1 MMKYRCGG
9 KELIPQCWGSRDRKN
24 AWAPWPAFYPIWW
37 TSGQQNTL
45 SQKKIWE
52 IWVVSE
58 GMTPTSIL
66 WPPHTCT
73 SLIICTCACTHP
85 HTNTCTQIHKINR
98 YIISF
103 QSNVTSSWQ
112 IMSRQKGLIIHFHF
126 MSMCSPLQRSFSL
139 SHTWVLIFLSYIA
152 LTTSFS
158 LSSHKYPIKILMECG
173 YIL

>member
-1 MMKYRCGG
+1 MLGKQRQEECVGSLASFLPYLVNFRPTKHLISEKNMGNMGG
-9 KELIPQCWGSRDRKN
+9 FWRNDTHIYSLASSHLYVPHHLHTR
-24 AWAPWPAFYPIWW
+24 
-37 TSGQQNTL
+37 
-45 SQKKIWE
+45 
-52 IWVVSE
+52 VH
-58 GMTPTSIL
+58 TP
-66 WPPHTCT
+66 
-73 SLIICTCACTHP
+73 THP

-98 YIISF
+98 YIISS